1 MYVFC
6 EILKSIIWKSIYKTV
21 MKLDFNNYPLSV
33 YNQSTSKSLL
43 KSIGVEVPNSRLSNF
58 NLAQAI
64 LSSFVSKAAGAGL
77 LSLIDN
83 VSIGLKG
90 QKARKCLATLI
101 CEQTNRVNSN
111 SSTLLEESRVN
122 LMATSCVTDHLASLE
137 SGSWGNGAKNIG
149 KAVIGLLS
157 FRNPLETIWESVA
170 EVSRGYEEICQVYHI
185 AFLLNVYNS
194 KPSTE
199 NIVKKLIVESLCNDS
214 NGESSF
220 STKKRPF
227 LFSDM
232 MYKTLEENLQYRLSA
247 LNGEAGRNSDLYTFV
262 KWRKEFNEE

>member
-90 QKARKCLATLI
+90 QKARNAWQL
-101 CEQTNRVNSN
+101 
-111 SSTLLEESRVN
+111 
-122 LMATSCVTDHLASLE
+122 
-137 SGSWGNGAKNIG
+137 
-149 KAVIGLLS
+149 
-157 FRNPLETIWESVA
+157 
-170 EVSRGYEEICQVYHI
+170 
-185 AFLLNVYNS
+185 
-194 KPSTE
+194 
-199 NIVKKLIVESLCNDS
+199 
-214 NGESSF
+214 
-220 STKKRPF
+220 
-227 LFSDM
+227 
-232 MYKTLEENLQYRLSA
+232 
-247 LNGEAGRNSDLYTFV
+247 
-262 KWRKEFNEE
+262 